1 MKKKPSTPLASS
13 SRPPMGIIRKNTPQM
28 TLVEESSL
36 KEQDERYRYLLKYGK
51 LHKTLNKGNIIFCE
65 LGQIPGVWIC
75 YRRPTEREGNPEK
88 LELDSMDFEHVPLF
102 EGEENL
108 KILSLKQNKIRKIEN
123 MVSLPNLVYI
133 DFTENMI
140 EIIENIENLS
150 NLRVFSAPKNLISAC
165 KSINLLKKLEVLDLH
180 SNKIQKIAG
189 LDGLKMLKI
198 LNLADNFIKQIEGL
212 DTLENLKELNLKKNQ
227 IKDLNNFENLN
238 NLQKLYLCENNI
250 ETLPEEEY
258 TSLFHLEEIALDGN
272 PVTSIKDYSFKVFSV
287 FPALKILDHK
297 EKNSYYLDEN
307 NENSK
312 KFSRNEILEIIQEQ
326 WNKAL
331 KNFQKNKNDKEKD
344 KDIFILDSGHA
355 EVDMDTSLFIYG
367 NAYKFVLF
375 EEKYYKKIKKVHFFK
390 FYIHIFGIDIF

>member
-13 SRPPMGIIRKNTPQM
+13 NRPPMGIIRKNTPQM
-28 TLVEESSL
+28 TSVEESSL

-75 YRRPTEREGNPEK
+75 YRRPKEREENPEK

-108 KILSLKQNKIRKIEN
+108 KILSLKQNKIKKIEN
-123 MVSLPNLVYI
+123 MVSLPNLIYI
-133 DFTENMI
+133 DFTDNLI
-140 EIIENIENLS
+140 EFIENLENLS
-150 NLRVFSAPKNLISAC
+150 NLKIFSAPKNLISAF
-165 KSINLLKKLEVLDLH
+165 KSINLLKRLEVLDLH

-189 LDGLKMLKI
+189 LEGLKMLKI
-198 LNLADNFIKQIEGL
+198 LNLADNFIKEIEGL
-212 DTLENLKELNLKKNQ
+212 ETLENLKELNLKKNQ
-227 IKDLNNFENLN
+227 IKAFKNFENLN
-238 NLQKLYLCENNI
+238 NLQKLFLCENSI
-250 ETLPEEEY
+250 ETLQEEHS
-258 TSLFHLEEIALDGN
+258 SLLRLEEIALDGN
-272 PVTSIKDYSFKVFSV
+272 PITSIKDYSFKVFVV

-307 NENSK
+307 KEDSK
-312 KFSRNEILEIIQEQ
+312 KLSRNEILEIIQEQ

-331 KNFQKNKNDKEKD
+331 KSFQKYKNEKDKEKD
-344 KDIFILDSGHA
+344 IFVLDSGHA

-375 EEKYYKKIKKVHFFK
+375 EEKYYKKIKKV
-390 FYIHIFGIDIF
+390 GCV